1 MTFAPDHFGLYFT
14 RTHVEQA
21 RQARDREPYQS
32 AWNLLHSREPKG
44 DVAGAQWN
52 GFLYRFSN
60 DEDAG
65 SRALA
70 LLTAENA
77 LRFDAETRYLDRLAI
92 TLTWAQTFEMLRDY
106 PAFSQEAQAKGLAR
120 FSDTVEHLNRTVT
133 TGFRNLWLQALNLA
147 AGIVLERQD
156 LFQTGVQEYQRAV
169 REDIHPEGYVRG
181 AVESGDGL
189 GFYRQMRSVQAL
201 VLMAE
206 AAQHAGVDLWGYT
219 VRGVSLM
226 TTATYVMYYHFRPDK
241 WRWDEGLEAVIPP
254 FFRKHA
260 GFMEMVN
267 RRDNRPRDIQRLLDD
282 LRPIYDVYGGG
293 LTTLTHGLAAGR
305 HRLFR

>member
-1 MTFAPDHFGLYFT
+1 MTLAPHHYGLYFT
-14 RTHVEQA
+14 QSHVEQA
-21 RQARDREPYQS
+21 RQARDRAPYQA
-32 AWNLLHSREPKG
+32 AWNLLHSKEPKG
-44 DVAGAQWN
+44 DVASAQWN
-52 GFLYRFSN
+52 ALLYRFSS
-60 DEDAG
+60 DDDAG
-65 SRALA
+65 SQAFA
-70 LLTAENA
+70 LLTAEHI
-77 LRFDAETRYLDRLAI
+77 LRFDPETRYLDRLAI
-92 TLTWAQTFEMLRDY
+92 TLAWAQSFEMLRDH
-106 PAFSQEAQAKGLAR
+106 PAFSQEAQAQWLAS
-120 FSDTVEHLNRTVT
+120 FSDTVEHLNRTIT

-147 AGIVLERQD
+147 AGVVLERED
-156 LFQTGVQEYQRAV
+156 LFETGVQEYQRAV
-169 REDIHPEGYVRG
+169 REDIHPEGFVRG

-226 TTATYVMYYHFRPDK
+226 TAATYVMYYHFRPDK
-241 WRWDEGLEAVIPP
+241 WRWDEGLEEVIPP

-267 RRDNRPRDIQRLLDD
+267 RRANRPRDIQMLLDD

-293 LTTLTHGLAAGR
+293 LTTLTHGLATGR